1 MNVSQLLQTKGTD
14 VFTSGVDTTI
24 NEIVETLGEKK
35 IGAVVVTDDGGAVQG
50 IVSERD
56 VVRGLRQYGP
66 EILKEPVSKLMTRN
80 VITCGL
86 VDKVD
91 RLMQQMT
98 EHRIRHLPVIDDGAL
113 AGLISI
119 GDAVKFR
126 VDELENE
133 TNMLREYIEHA

>member
-86 VDKVD
+86 DDKVD

>member
-14 VFTSGVDTTI
+14 VFTSGVDATV

-66 EILKEPVSKLMTRN
+66 EILEGPVSKLMTRN

-86 VDKVD
+86 DDKID

-98 EHRIRHLPVIDDGAL
+98 EHRIRHLPVIADGAL